1 MIDEILVSFL
11 IIFFYL
17 RFRLIMNF
25 QIVDF
30 NQIFSQSD
38 LDFNKNYFQYFRSQN
53 QNLVEKKSKQSM
65 EYFLL

>member
-30 NQIFSQSD
+30 NQIFSQS
-38 LDFNKNYFQYFRSQN
+38 
-53 QNLVEKKSKQSM
+53 EKKS
-65 EYFLL
+65 LLRIMAIIGTIEVKLLVLTQTMIQQ

>member
-1 MIDEILVSFL
+1 
-11 IIFFYL
+11 
-17 RFRLIMNF
+17 MNF
-25 QIVDF
+25 QIVDY

-53 QNLVEKKSKQSM
+53 QNLVEKISKKSM

>member
-17 RFRLIMNF
+17 RFLLIMNF